1 LTSERN
7 KPLLSFYGDDFT
19 GSADAM
25 EALSLNGVRAALF
38 LAPPS
43 PEELRGRFANLQAVG
58 VAGVSRTMMPAQ
70 MGEALPEIFGKI
82 KELGAPVFHYKVCS
96 TFDSSPE
103 VGSIGRAIEI
113 GQRIFDSQF
122 VPLVVGAPPLGRYC
136 LFGNLFARVGDTTFR
151 IDRHPT
157 MSRHPVTPM
166 NEGDLRIHLSKQTKM
181 RTVSFDILQLTG
193 TPAEVDRRFDDFLA
207 DSRNDSGKDEPIIIL
222 FDVLD
227 DARLAETGRLIWTR
241 RGQKPSFVAGSSGVE
256 YAFAAHWREAGVIP
270 GDCAPGVSPGAV
282 EQIIVVSGSCSP
294 VTGRQI
300 EWALTHGFSGIE
312 LNTAKLADAEHAS
325 GEREAAL
332 RKSLAALAAGR
343 SIILHTAMGPDD
355 PRIALAE
362 HKSGERPLGE
372 RLGEQ
377 LGLMLRTLL
386 EATGLRRAV
395 VAGGDTAG
403 FTTRQLGIYA
413 LELLTPIAPGSPL
426 CHASSHHAAL
436 DGLEIA
442 LKGGQGGEEDYFE
455 CIQRG
460 TA

>member
-1 LTSERN
+1 MSKRN
-7 KPLLSFYGDDFT
+7 ELLLSFYGDDFT

-25 EALSLNGVRAALF
+25 EALSLNGVRTALF

-58 VAGVSRTMMPAQ
+58 VAGISRTMTPAQ
-70 MGEALPEIFGKI
+70 MDESLPDIFRKI

-103 VGSIGRAIEI
+103 VGNIGRAIEI
-113 GQRIFDSQF
+113 GGRIFDSQF

-166 NEGDLRIHLSKQTKM
+166 DEGDLRIHLSKQTKM
-181 RTVSFDILQLTG
+181 RTVSFNILQLTG
-193 TPAEVDRRFDDFLA
+193 TPAEVDGRFDDFLA
-207 DSRNDSGKDEPIIIL
+207 DSRNDSGKDEPTIIL

-241 RGQKPSFVAGSSGVE
+241 RGQKPSFVVGSSGIE
-256 YAFAAHWREAGVIP
+256 YAFAAHWREAGVTSEES
-270 GDCAPGVSPGAV
+270 APIASPGAV
-282 EQIIVVSGSCSP
+282 EQIIVISGSCSP

-300 EWALTHGFSGIE
+300 EWALTHGYTGIE
-312 LNTAKLADAEHAS
+312 LDAAKLADAEHAPR
-325 GEREAAL
+325 EREAAM
-332 RKSLAALAAGR
+332 RKSFDALAVGR

-355 PRIALAE
+355 PRITMAE
-362 HKSGERPLGE
+362 QKSVARPLGE

-377 LGLMLRTLL
+377 LGLIRSTRKNQPAPRRRRGRRHRRLYHPAARHLRPRIISANRAGVAAVPRVFASRSARRFRDCI
-386 EATGLRRAV
+386 EGRTGR
-395 VAGGDTAG
+395 
-403 FTTRQLGIYA
+403 
-413 LELLTPIAPGSPL
+413 
-426 CHASSHHAAL
+426 
-436 DGLEIA
+436 
-442 LKGGQGGEEDYFE
+442 
-455 CIQRG
+455 
-460 TA
+460 

>member
-1 LTSERN
+1 LTSDAQN
-7 KPLLSFYGDDFT
+7 LLLTFYGDDFT

-25 EALSLNGVRAALF
+25 EALSLNGVRAGLF
-38 LAPPS
+38 LATPS
-43 PEELRGRFANLQAVG
+43 PEEWRGRFANLQAVG
-58 VAGVSRTMMPAQ
+58 VAGISRTMTPAQ
-70 MGEALPEIFGKI
+70 MDESLPDIFRKI

-103 VGSIGRAIEI
+103 VGNIGRAIEI
-113 GQRIFDSQF
+113 GGRIFDSQF

-166 NEGDLRIHLSKQTKM
+166 DEGDLRIHLSKQTKM
-181 RTVSFDILQLTG
+181 RTVSFNILQLTG
-193 TPAEVDRRFDDFLA
+193 TPAEVDGRFDDFLA
-207 DSRNDSGKDEPIIIL
+207 DSRNDSGKGEPTIIL

-227 DARLAETGRLIWTR
+227 DARLAETGRLIWAQ

-256 YAFAAHWREAGVIP
+256 YAFAAHWRETGVTP
-270 GDCAPGVSPGAV
+270 GDCAPVVSPGAV
-282 EQIIVVSGSCSP
+282 EQIIVVTGSCSP

-312 LNTAKLADAEHAS
+312 LDAAKLADAEHAS
-325 GEREAAL
+325 GECEVIV
-332 RKSLAALAAGR
+332 RKSLDALATGR
-343 SIILHTAMGPDD
+343 SVILHTAMGPDD
-355 PRIALAE
+355 PRITMPE
-362 HKSGERPLGE
+362 RKSVARPLGE

-377 LGLMLRTLL
+377 LGLILRELL
-386 EATGLRRAV
+386 ETTGLRRAV

-426 CHASSHHAAL
+426 CRASSHHAAL

-442 LKGGQGGEEDYFE
+442 LKGGQGGSENYFE
-455 CIQRG
+455 HVRCG
-460 TA
+460 AA